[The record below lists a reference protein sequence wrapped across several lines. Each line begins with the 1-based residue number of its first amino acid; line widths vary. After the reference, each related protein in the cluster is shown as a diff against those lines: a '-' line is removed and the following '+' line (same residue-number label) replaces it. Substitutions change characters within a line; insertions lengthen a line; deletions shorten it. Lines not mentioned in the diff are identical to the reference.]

1 VKSAFECFQH
11 AARCEDQA
19 HQATSGTGRT
29 MLLEIAK
36 HWRTLG
42 EQAKIKETNA
52 GQATRCRA
60 SKFNGNA

>member
-1 VKSAFECFQH
+1 
-11 AARCEDQA
+11 
-19 HQATSGTGRT
+19 

-42 EQAKIKETNA
+42 EQAKVKETNA